1 MSLYD
6 SIKIIVNIILIMVF
20 IIFVIWFLKQIR
32 INKLNKRINTY
43 TITNVLDNRH
53 SLFDIITKCIIG
65 VRERFS
71 KDLAKS
77 TFLKKYSLKY
87 EKYID
92 KKKPGI
98 HNPMDYISLKFIL
111 SILAIFIL
119 IVSCVIQNTD
129 IDFLKIIVASCL
141 GFFSLDVILLSKGT
155 IIKHQ
160 MKNDLLKA
168 ITIMNNSFKSG
179 RSIVQTIKIVSDE
192 IDGPLKEEFKKM
204 YEDLSYGLEI
214 EAVFARFN
222 ARVDLKEIKYITTS
236 LTILNKTGG
245 NIVDVFASIEKT
257 VFNNKKLEDELH
269 NLSAASKALYRILVF
284 IPLIFTIVIYLLD
297 STYFMPLLSS
307 PLGIAIIF
315 LIVVLYILYIII
327 VKKIIKVK
335 EL

>member
-6 SIKIIVNIILIMVF
+6 SIKLIVNIILVMILIV
-20 IIFVIWFLKQIR
+20 FVIWFLKQIR
-32 INKLNKRINTY
+32 ISKLNKRINSY
-43 TITNVLDNRH
+43 TIVCEEERH
-53 SLFDIITKCIIG
+53 SLFDIITNFLVNI
-65 VRERFS
+65 RQNLS
-71 KDLAKS
+71 KSLSKS
-77 TFLKKYSLKY
+77 AYLKKYSLKY

-92 KKKPGI
+92 KKKPGM
-98 HNPMDYISLKFIL
+98 HNPMEYIATKFIL

-119 IVSCVIQNTD
+119 IVSSVIQNDSITF
-129 IDFLKIIVASCL
+129 IKVFIAFVL
-141 GFFSLDVILLSKGT
+141 GFFSLDILLLSRGK
-155 IIKHQ
+155 IVLHQ

-214 EAVFARFN
+214 EAVFERFN
-222 ARVDLKEIKYITTS
+222 ARVNLKEVKYITTS

-245 NIVDVFASIEKT
+245 NIVDVFSSIEKT
-257 VFNNKKLEDELH
+257 VFNNKKLVDELN

-284 IPLIFTIVIYLLD
+284 IPVIFTLVIYLLD
-297 STYFMPLLSS
+297 NSYFMPLFTSA
-307 PLGIAIIF
+307 LGIAIII
-315 LIVVLYILYIII
+315 LVVVLYILYIII
-327 VKKIIKVK
+327 VKRIIRVK

>member
-6 SIKIIVNIILIMVF
+6 SIKLIVNIILVMVF
-20 IIFVIWFLKQIR
+20 IIFFIWFLRQIR

-43 TITNVLDNRH
+43 TISNNDNRH
-53 SLFDIITKCIIG
+53 SLFDIITNSFINMRSRI
-65 VRERFS
+65 S
-71 KDLAKS
+71 KSLSKS
-77 TFLKKYSLKY
+77 VFLKKYSLKY

-92 KKKPGI
+92 KKKPGTN
-98 HNPMDYISLKFIL
+98 NPMDYISSKFIL
-111 SILAIFIL
+111 GIIFIGIL
-119 IVSCVIQNTD
+119 IVSAVLQNSDVT
-129 IDFLKIIVASCL
+129 FLKIVIAFTL
-141 GFFSLDVILLSKGT
+141 GFFSLDIMLLSRGKMVE
-155 IIKHQ
+155 HQ

-179 RSIVQTIKIVSDE
+179 RSIIQTIKIVSDE
-192 IDGPLKEEFKKM
+192 IEGPLKDEFKKM

-214 EAVFARFN
+214 EAVFERFN
-222 ARVDLKEIKYITTS
+222 SRVNLKEVKYITTS

-284 IPLIFTIVIYLLD
+284 IPIIFTLVIYLLD
-297 STYFMPLLSS
+297 NTYFTPLISN
-307 PLGIAIIF
+307 PLGIVIIAV
-315 LIVVLYILYIII
+315 IVVLYIIYIII